1 MRHRVKGRQLSR
13 TSSHRKAMLA
23 NMATSLFQHDRVVTT
38 EAKAKE
44 IRPQVEQIITL
55 AKKGGLSA
63 RRAVIAALPEEPLVV
78 EKLFDEIVPKYA
90 NRTSG
95 YCRITKIGIRQGD
108 SAPLVQLELI

>member
-1 MRHRVKGRQLSR
+1 
-13 TSSHRKAMLA
+13 
-23 NMATSLFQHDRVVTT
+23 
-38 EAKAKE
+38 
-44 IRPQVEQIITL
+44 
-55 AKKGGLSA
+55 
-63 RRAVIAALPEEPLVV
+63 VIAALPEEPLVV